1 MTNGDTIV
9 VLRSVNKLYATK
21 QFTFIPGKKGKPDQ
35 IRNKSY
41 GNEKF
46 FSVDEIPIANAAVF
60 HHVLEHLTRD
70 PFTFIIR
77 GAPLPGINRH
87 YTRRLLHKDP
97 KTGEEPNFAPQPR
110 RWLTVDCDHLPE
122 PPLTDLVNRPV
133 DAVQHVIGRLPPEL
147 HDVTCFWQ
155 LSSSAGLPSSEGS
168 LSLHLWYWCARPYGD
183 EELSRWAAF
192 VNREDRLVDSAVYRP
207 VQPHYIAAPLFSGMA
222 DPLPQR
228 HGIWQGLDDELE
240 LIIPPPAPHDPTHV
254 SPGGYEPGIGVE
266 AFLAQIGGPTGFRD
280 PIVRAIGSYIAIH
293 GEGATC
299 EPLKEMIRKVIDA
312 AEPGGRD
319 QDTLERY
326 KSDKHL
332 DEIIAW
338 VRAQHGDQP
347 PKGFIPPVPPHLDD
361 PPPADPN
368 DQPPAPTCGRS
379 FKPAAAACR
388 KRSTKR
394 NGS

>member
-9 VLRSVNKLYATK
+9 VLRSVNKLHATK

-46 FSVDEIPIANAAVF
+46 FSVDEIPIANAAAL

-70 PFTFIIR
+70 PFAFIIR

-97 KTGEEPNFAPQPR
+97 KTGEDPNFAPQPR

-168 LSLHLWYWCARPYGD
+168 LSLHLWYWCACPYSD
-183 EELSRWAAF
+183 EELSRWASF
-192 VNREDRLVDSAVYRP
+192 VNREDRLVDAAVYRP

-222 DPLPQR
+222 DPLGRRGLAGIHRDLHDLQLALQR
-228 HGIWQGLDDELE
+228 RRQQLVACPGARQLR
-240 LIIPPPAPHDPTHV
+240 
-254 SPGGYEPGIGVE
+254 SPKEREPGRSHAQAHDGRGRADLEKVE
-266 AFLAQIGGPTGFRD
+266 ERDARPILGALGDDHGREGTG
-280 PIVRAIGSYIAIH
+280 
-293 GEGATC
+293 
-299 EPLKEMIRKVIDA
+299 
-312 AEPGGRD
+312 
-319 QDTLERY
+319 
-326 KSDKHL
+326 
-332 DEIIAW
+332 
-338 VRAQHGDQP
+338 
-347 PKGFIPPVPPHLDD
+347 
-361 PPPADPN
+361 
-368 DQPPAPTCGRS
+368 
-379 FKPAAAACR
+379 
-388 KRSTKR
+388 
-394 NGS
+394 